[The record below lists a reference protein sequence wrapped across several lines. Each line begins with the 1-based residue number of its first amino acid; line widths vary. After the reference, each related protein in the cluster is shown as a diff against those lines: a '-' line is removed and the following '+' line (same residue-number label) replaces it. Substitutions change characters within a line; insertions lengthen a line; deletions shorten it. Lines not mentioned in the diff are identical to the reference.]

1 MARHKIILISV
12 ACLSVAV
19 IGGQSSSYMPPKFP
33 LRKLGMTSEEFH
45 KETEKFFEQQ
55 MRQKRDRNKEYMNLM
70 ARQAWM
76 RLLQVSERQWK
87 TIESK
92 YDKVH
97 DLELESWVGAAGY
110 SHDKESFHW
119 KRASDSPY
127 HPMEYKSHDE
137 MPEGYRIVEELLDIL
152 EDEKS
157 TDQQIRKKIEA
168 LQQAKEKAREALT
181 QAKKDLTEVLTN
193 PRQEAIFLIL
203 GHID

>member
-1 MARHKIILISV
+1 MAKHKIIIILAVFFSV
-12 ACLSVAV
+12 ALAS
-19 IGGQSSSYMPPKFP
+19 QRPPYMPPKFP
-33 LRKLGMTSEEFH
+33 LRKPGMTAEEYH
-45 KETEKFFEQQ
+45 KETQKFFEHQ

-76 RLLQVSERQWK
+76 RLLRVSERQWK

-110 SHDKESFHW
+110 SHDRESFHW
-119 KRASDSPY
+119 KRASNSPY

-137 MPEGYRIVEELLDIL
+137 MPEGYRIVEELINLL

-157 TDQQIRKKIEA
+157 TDQQIRKKIDN
-168 LQQAKEKAREALT
+168 LQQVREKAREALT
-181 QAKKDLTEVLTN
+181 QAKKELTEILTT